1 LVEWRV
7 LSEGFDAALT
17 PFFSYYPA
25 YVSFSDSLGEG
36 EKDSLVLFE
45 GKHFWQAFDPDCF
58 ARIGALALQRFA
70 RDEAFCSRV
79 DANHAEGVRRMTV
92 VAGKALAAAKQGCS
106 GEEAAALVKEFDSA
120 FYYAA
125 MWGTVISA
133 VEYGVESLLARELA
147 AYFSRV
153 APQRNANELIEA
165 LSFHSL
171 SSHSDCSL

>member
-1 LVEWRV
+1 
-7 LSEGFDAALT
+7 
-17 PFFSYYPA
+17 
-25 YVSFSDSLGEG
+25 
-36 EKDSLVLFE
+36 
-45 GKHFWQAFDPDCF
+45 
-58 ARIGALALQRFA
+58 
-70 RDEAFCSRV
+70 
-79 DANHAEGVRRMTV
+79 
-92 VAGKALAAAKQGCS
+92 
-106 GEEAAALVKEFDSA
+106 
-120 FYYAA
+120 